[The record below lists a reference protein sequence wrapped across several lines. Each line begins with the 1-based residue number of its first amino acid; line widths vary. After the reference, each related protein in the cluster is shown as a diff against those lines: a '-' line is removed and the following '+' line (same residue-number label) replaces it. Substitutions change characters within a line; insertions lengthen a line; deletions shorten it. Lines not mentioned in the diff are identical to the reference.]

1 MANQIHEELEK
12 LADHFI
18 LHSVGICHICDWNTW
33 SNGSLILRCV
43 FLVTLLVLV
52 GKKKHQLGLV
62 IAGHIPPRKKQRN
75 AIVHPQSNGELLSS
89 VILIPL
95 CYHSNYSMNQ

>member
-1 MANQIHEELEK
+1 M
-12 LADHFI
+12 ADHFI

-43 FLVTLLVLV
+43 FLVTLLV
-52 GKKKHQLGLV
+52 GNKKKPQLGLV
-62 IAGHIPPRKKQRN
+62 IACHILPLKKQRN
-75 AIVHPQSNGELLSS
+75 RMNTIIHPQSNGELLGSG
-89 VILIPL
+89 ILIPL